1 MVAKAFSTEDGDL
14 TSSIISTRARDYL
27 DVDLTFNARP
37 SGDVYKKQDAAA
49 VKQAV
54 KNLLLTSLNEK
65 PFQPNFGANLN
76 DALFSLD
83 TEYDPEYIQD
93 LIYDAITNYEPRAR
107 VLSIDLNVQPD
118 YNSLDA
124 TVNFQVV
131 NTAEIVAL
139 DVSLA
144 RLR

>member
-14 TSSIISTRARDYL
+14 SSSIISSRTRDYL
-27 DVDLTFNARP
+27 DVDLTFNPRP
-37 SGDVYKKQDAAA
+37 SGDVFKKQDAAA